1 MKREEFDSEGIRS
14 NKLFYLMLRYGL
26 LFLGVALIIRDLI
39 FETFDSIYGPQFLF
53 GLIIIFSGLLMFY
66 FVRFAKV
73 DINQI
78 QYGVNR
84 NVKWS
89 DVKYIERI
97 GFLFLV
103 ITKRPQGLILFP
115 IDKLGSLLWNYS
127 DSTMVQLISKVKE
140 KYDL

>member
-1 MKREEFDSEGIRS
+1 
-14 NKLFYLMLRYGL
+14 MLRYGL
-26 LFLGVALIIRDLI
+26 IFLGVASVIRGLI
-39 FETFDSIYGPQFLF
+39 FEALDSGDRPQLLF
-53 GLIIIFSGLLMFY
+53 GLIIIIFGLLMFY

-78 QYGVNR
+78 QYGVNK

-115 IDKLGSLLWNYS
+115 IDKLGSLLWYYS